1 MGVRPPSADQLL
13 ALARQ
18 CGLTVDT
25 SEIAYYQRM
34 LAAGFENH
42 QLLDS
47 LPDELP
53 PQRYPR
59 TPGYAPSTDED
70 RHHIWYRKTAIRGA
84 LQGPLRGKRIALKDN
99 IQLAGVAMMNGSSL
113 LEGFVPEFDATIVT
127 RMLDAGAEIAGKAH
141 CENLCMSGGSYTN
154 ATGAV
159 HNPLR
164 HGYSAGGSSS
174 GSAAAVA
181 AGEADMAIG
190 GDQGGSIRLPA
201 SMCGIYGMK
210 PTYGLVP
217 YTGIMPIEVSIDHAG
232 PMTASVADNAL
243 LLEVIAGDD
252 GIDPRQRSPQ
262 VHRYTEA
269 LGRDVAGMRV
279 ALLREGFEIPA
290 MEAVVNERVRGA
302 AQWLRTLGVEVTEV
316 SMPLHAIAGRLSS
329 PILAEGALRTLFWG
343 DGWGSSR
350 SDLYSLALMDR
361 FRAWRHRAD
370 ELSDAGKLMLLSA
383 THVANEHGGRY
394 YAKAMNVMRRVRA
407 AYDQLLQ
414 THDLLL
420 MPTTPMRATP
430 LPQPGEDR
438 EVTFKRFAPLSANTR
453 PFNVTHHPAMSVP
466 CGMVDGLPVGMMLV
480 GRHFDEP
487 AIYRL
492 AHAFEQTAD
501 WTRP

>member
-1 MGVRPPSADQLL
+1 VGVRPPTTDQLL

-18 CGLTVDT
+18 CGLSVDA

-34 LAAGFENH
+34 LVTGFESH
-42 QLLDS
+42 QLLDG
-47 LPDELP
+47 LPDEVP
-53 PQRYPR
+53 PVRYAR
-59 TPGYAPSTDED
+59 TPGYAPSADED
-70 RHHIWYRKTAIRGA
+70 PHHIWYRKTAIQGA
-84 LQGPLRGKRIALKDN
+84 PEGPLRGKRIALKDN

-127 RMLDAGAEIAGKAH
+127 RMLDAGAEIAGKVH

-154 ATGAV
+154 ASGPV
-159 HNPLR
+159 HNPHR
-164 HGYSAGGSSS
+164 RGYSAGGSSS
-174 GSAAAVA
+174 GSAAVIA

-201 SMCGIYGMK
+201 SQCGIVGMK

-217 YTGIMPIEVSIDHAG
+217 YTGIMPIEISLDHAG
-232 PMTASVADNAL
+232 PMTANVADNAL

-252 GIDPRQRSPQ
+252 GVDPRQRSPQ

-279 ALLREGFEIPA
+279 ALLREGFEIPT
-290 MEAVVNERVRGA
+290 MEAVVNDCVRAA
-302 AQWLRTLGVEVTEV
+302 AQKMRSLGVQVTEV
-316 SMPLHAIAGRLSS
+316 SMPVHAIAGRLSA

-350 SDLYSLALMDR
+350 SDIYSLALMDH
-361 FRAWRHRAD
+361 FRAWRQRAD

-383 THVANEHGGRY
+383 THVANQHGGRY

-407 AYDQLLQ
+407 GYDELLQ
-414 THDLLL
+414 SHDLLL

-430 LPQPGEDR
+430 LPQPGADR
-438 EVTFKRFAPLSANTR
+438 EATLKRFAPLSANTR

-466 CGMVDGLPVGMMLV
+466 CGMADGLPVGMMLV

-492 AHAFEQTAD
+492 AHAFEQAHD
-501 WTRP
+501 WTRH